1 VADRSVKMPLV
12 SAPTSLSDPA
22 LQDLVGLMQHAAVIS
37 AAQMSKTL
45 TDPNNV
51 KVWRKPDQ
59 SLLLNIDL
67 ESQETLRKILG
78 DVLPILSEEDPSTH
92 ELIGQESDYFVLDP
106 LDGTTSCKRFTD
118 IQGGQLGFGPLV
130 GLVIGGMV
138 KAAVFYHLPRRAL
151 FTATRGGG
159 ASICQLESFNAR
171 EIDPTPLRVRPPE
184 RIEDSAILFYPGSKG
199 ELRLIEYLRSRD
211 LVENAYR
218 FGGFANDC
226 ARLASGYEQLQVQ
239 FSVKA
244 WDFPAT
250 LFPAEAGLSVI
261 VDPLGAATPS
271 HLWKLQSE
279 NPILTAPPGMI
290 EAFLTHLKEAL
301 KANA

>member
-1 VADRSVKMPLV
+1 MLSV
-12 SAPTSLSDPA
+12 STPTSFSDSA
-22 LQDLVGLMQHAAVIS
+22 LQDLVGLMQHAVVIA

-45 TDPNNV
+45 TDPENV

-67 ESQETLRKILG
+67 ESQETLKKILG
-78 DVLPILSEEDPSTH
+78 DVLPIVSEEDPASH
-92 ELIGQESDYFVLDP
+92 ALIGQEEDYFVLDP

-118 IQGGQLGFGPLV
+118 IQGGQLGFGPLA
-130 GLVIGGMV
+130 GLVVGGIV
-138 KAAVFYHLPRRAL
+138 TAAVFYHLPRRAL
-151 FTATRGGG
+151 FTATQGGG
-159 ASICQLESFNAR
+159 ATICSLPTFNAR
-171 EIDPTPLRVRPPE
+171 EMDPAPLRVQVPA

-226 ARLASGYEQLQVQ
+226 SRLASGFEQLQVQ

-250 LFPAEAGLSVI
+250 LFPAEAGLRVI
-261 VDPLGAATPS
+261 VDPLGKPTPS
-271 HLWKLQSE
+271 HLWKLQGE
-279 NPILTAPPGMI
+279 NPILTSPPSMSEG
-290 EAFLTHLKEAL
+290 LLKYLGAAL
-301 KANA
+301 NQERKASPG